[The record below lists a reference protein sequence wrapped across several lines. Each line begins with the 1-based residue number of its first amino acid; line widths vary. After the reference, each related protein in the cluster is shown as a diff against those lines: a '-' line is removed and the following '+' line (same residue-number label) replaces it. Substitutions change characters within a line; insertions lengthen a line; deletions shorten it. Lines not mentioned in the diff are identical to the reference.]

1 MRRRLQGLNPAYWLL
16 LLSLSFLSACEN
28 TATSSTKATP
38 TVHVQPASKVDE
50 SNLWHYITNRYRLE
64 GYGHKQLD
72 GHLRW
77 FVKNP
82 DYLTR
87 VTGRAQPYLHWV
99 VQEVERAGLPM
110 EIALLPIVESAY
122 YPFSFSHGTASGLWQ
137 FIPSTGKLY
146 GLDEDW
152 WYDERRDV
160 VHSTKAAIQYL
171 KNLSKLFNGDY
182 LLAIA
187 AYNSGP
193 GRVQRAIAK
202 NKRLGKKHDFWH
214 LDLPLETRGYVPR
227 LLAVATL
234 IKYPEQY
241 GQVLTPVANQRAVE
255 LVSVDQQLDLALVSQ
270 WTGLSIEDIYRFNP
284 GLKRWATPD
293 VKHYELLLPVAVVGD
308 FKTALAKSDPSTR
321 IKWVRH
327 QIKSGQTLSQIAKQ
341 YKTTMAKIKA
351 VNELN
356 QSKIRAGDYLI
367 VPVARLADS
376 QYLMSESERNKKRL
390 SLKKNGKKVI
400 HTMQKGDSLWG
411 VARRYNTTVKNLIKW
426 NQLSDVKA
434 IPIGKELVLW
444 LPNTAKHQD
453 LKKIVDA
460 VPHIDRQVTYRV
472 KKGDNLSRIA
482 RKFDTTVAKIVKL
495 NRLDIKQPL
504 KIGQRLK
511 ISVNVLNADLK

>member
-1 MRRRLQGLNPAYWLL
+1 MRRRLQSLNPIYWLL
-16 LLSLSFLSACEN
+16 LVSLTLLSACEN
-28 TATSSTKATP
+28 TTNSGVKPTP
-38 TVHVQPASKVDE
+38 TNQYHQAIKTDE
-50 SNLWHYITNRYRLE
+50 TNLWHYIANRYQLA
-64 GYGHKQLD
+64 GYGHKQLE

-82 DYLTR
+82 DYLER

-99 VQEVERAGLPM
+99 VKEVERAGLPM

-146 GLDEDW
+146 GLDENW

-160 VHSTKAAIQYL
+160 VRSTKAAIQYL

-182 LLAIA
+182 LLAVA

-234 IKYPEQY
+234 IKYPERYNQT
-241 GQVLTPVANQRAVE
+241 LTPVANQAAVE
-255 LVSVDQQLDLALVSQ
+255 LVGVDQQLDLALVSQ

-293 VKHYELLLPVAVVGD
+293 VKQYELLLPVETVSD
-308 FKTALAKSDPSTR
+308 FKTALAKSDPSAR

-327 QIKSGQTLSQIAKQ
+327 PIKSGQTLSQIAKQ
-341 YKTTMAKIKA
+341 YKTTIDKIKA
-351 VNELN
+351 VNEL
-356 QSKIRAGDYLI
+356 SKNGIRAGDHLI
-367 VPVARLADS
+367 VPVARLS
-376 QYLMSESERNKKRL
+376 ESHYSMSESERNKKRL
-390 SLKKNGKKVI
+390 NLNKNGKKVV
-400 HTMQKGDSLWG
+400 HTMRKGDSLWG
-411 VARRYNTTVKNLIKW
+411 VAKRYNTTVKQLIKW
-426 NQLSDVKA
+426 NQLSDVRS

-482 RKFDTTVAKIVKL
+482 NKFDTTVTKIVKL
-495 NRLDIKQPL
+495 NNLDINQPL